1 MHELKRKINFFDCD
15 PAGIIFYSRIFE
27 FCHSAYEEMI
37 SSFNL
42 KENYWMN
49 EKYVV
54 PIIHSES
61 EYVKP
66 IKYGDE
72 ITIIV
77 QVSQLRDSSF
87 ELTYTIK
94 RDKTLCS
101 NVKTVHVFVDKKSW
115 KKKEMCNDLK
125 EGLKR
130 HII

>member
-1 MHELKRKINFFDCD
+1 MFTIKRKINFFDCD

-27 FCHSAYEEMI
+27 FCHSAYEHMI
-37 SSFNL
+37 ASFAL

-49 EKYVV
+49 EEYVV

-72 ITIIV
+72 ISVNV

-87 ELTYTIK
+87 ELMYAIK
-94 RDKTLCS
+94 RDKTLCCHA
-101 NVKTVHVFVDKKSW
+101 KTVHVFVDKQSW
-115 KKKEMCNDLK
+115 KKQEMFKDLVD
-125 EGLKR
+125 GLKS